1 MAFDNETRIISK
13 CIVLFT
19 LHEQLTLAVRR
30 STIRPWRKCPL
41 NQQRSSSQQF

>member
-1 MAFDNETRIISK
+1 MACGNETLIISK
-13 CIVLFT
+13 CVVLFA
-19 LHEQLTLAVRR
+19 LHVQLTLVVRR